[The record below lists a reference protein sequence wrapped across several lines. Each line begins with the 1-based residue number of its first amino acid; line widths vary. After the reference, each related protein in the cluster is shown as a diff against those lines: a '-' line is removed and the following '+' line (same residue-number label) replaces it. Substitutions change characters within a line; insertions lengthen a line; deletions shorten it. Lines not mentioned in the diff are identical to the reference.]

1 MERLDER
8 SFKFAFRIIK
18 LVSALPRTNMG
29 DIMGRQVLRS
39 GTSIGANI
47 EEAYAATTKRDFT
60 YKMAIALK
68 EARETHY
75 WLRLICEAGLVA
87 DTRANALLQEALEI
101 KLILGRTVLTSKSPK
116 PLEWV
121 FISTFSF

>member
-8 SFKFAFRIIK
+8 SFRFALRIVN
-18 LVSALPRTNMG
+18 LVSALPRTNTG
-29 DIMGRQVLRS
+29 DVMGRQVVRS

-60 YKMAIALK
+60 YKMSVALK

-101 KLILGRTVLTSKSPK
+101 KLILGRTMLSSKRPK
-116 PLEWV
+116 PLE
-121 FISTFSF
+121 